1 MEKEKNIL
9 VMPSPANFCFNPM
22 LGEIEWD
29 LLRRV
34 FLAKQFNY

>member
-1 MEKEKNIL
+1 MEKEKKEI

-29 LLRRV
+29 YLRRA
-34 FLAKQFNY
+34 FLALQLNY

>member
-1 MEKEKNIL
+1 MKKEKKEI

-29 LLRRV
+29 YLGRV
-34 FLAKQFNY
+34 FLAKQLGY